1 MVVFAMLATMMFVS
15 KLAMELLPNMHLIGV
30 LTVIYTVVY
39 RKRALIPIYLY
50 VLMNGIYAGFS
61 MWWVPYTY
69 IWTILWGVVML
80 LPRRMSERTARIVYP
95 VVCSL
100 HGFLYGTLY
109 APAQALMFGLDFRGM
124 LAWIAAGIPFDV
136 IHGISNLA
144 VGMLILPLAKLLSHL
159 DGNGYSINKSPKGAE
174 NGNQDLQNSEN

>member
-144 VGMLILPLAKLLSHL
+144 VGMLILPLTKLLSRL
-159 DGNGYSINKSPKGAE
+159 EGNGYSINKSPKGAE

>member
-69 IWTILWGVVML
+69 IWTILWGVVIL

-144 VGMLILPLAKLLSHL
+144 VGMLILPLTKLLSRL
-159 DGNGYSINKSPKGAE
+159 EGNGYSIKKSPKGAE